1 MLFFGKKSYFVQK
14 NRTWCRKGKILEVG
28 CRYKKKNKAD
38 DRYKKFNDGRFR
50 LCQELRTTV
59 FYFKRHLEHQYR
71 QAFAEAAKV
80 ADPTWR
86 AGKPIPAGA
95 LDGITRESAESGRK
109 SVDIKL

>member
-59 FYFKRHLEHQYR
+59 FYFKRHLEHQK
-71 QAFAEAAKV
+71 QIWSTIFSCPK
-80 ADPTWR
+80 
-86 AGKPIPAGA
+86 
-95 LDGITRESAESGRK
+95 
-109 SVDIKL
+109 